1 MALYCRSKKLPSLKS
16 ILREKPERVSHQ
28 SPQEQRIFF
37 LEFAR
42 RAGLKVE
49 RHEKPVIQYPVM

>member
-1 MALYCRSKKLPSLKS
+1 MAAFVRSKKLPSLKS
-16 ILREKPERVSHQ
+16 ILRERSGRVSHQ